1 MAIIPDDVYENDEN
15 GYIDILDKI
24 SEDYPTKTYKI
35 NPLTNQI
42 EGYCDG
48 LEAMKQAFNLQLNT
62 QRYRNF
68 GFSNNYGMEWQDLI
82 GKSEDYIISELI
94 KRLKDMIKGDK
105 RYTNVDLYSDE
116 PFTIN
121 GDRLI
126 INIVVETIYG
136 SFDAEV
142 GIKNE

>member
-1 MAIIPDDVYENDEN
+1 MAIIPDDIYEDEN
-15 GYIDILDKI
+15 NLFISDKI
-24 SEDYPTKTYKI
+24 PDEYPTKTYKV
-35 NPLTNQI
+35 NPITNQI

-62 QRYRNF
+62 QRYKSY

-82 GKSEDYIISELI
+82 GKPEDYIISEII

-105 RYTNVDLYSDE
+105 RYIDIDLYNDE

-136 SFDAEV
+136 IFDAEV